1 MMGKLSNFKSTDE
14 GFTLIEVLLA
24 LVIFT
29 VAGIVFVI
37 GVGTAVQASDR
48 HRKEATVQTILRD
61 QAEALYA
68 VAAKCTASGS
78 ISYAPTVPSGY
89 TISVAY
95 SDASGTAIP
104 GTPACPA
111 VSSWVNATISAQST
125 DQRSANSTVT
135 IAVRTP

>member
-1 MMGKLSNFKSTDE
+1 MGKLSNFKSTDE

-61 QAEALYA
+61 QAEGLYA
-68 VAAKCTASGS
+68 AAAHCSAGNPINYTPRPA
-78 ISYAPTVPSGY
+78 PSGY
-89 TISVAY
+89 TVTVAY
-95 SDASGTAIP
+95 SDSTGT
-104 GTPACPA
+104 CPA
-111 VSSWVNATISAQST
+111 VDSSVNATVSAQSA
-125 DQRSANSTVT
+125 DQRSADSTVT
-135 IAVRTP
+135 IALRTP